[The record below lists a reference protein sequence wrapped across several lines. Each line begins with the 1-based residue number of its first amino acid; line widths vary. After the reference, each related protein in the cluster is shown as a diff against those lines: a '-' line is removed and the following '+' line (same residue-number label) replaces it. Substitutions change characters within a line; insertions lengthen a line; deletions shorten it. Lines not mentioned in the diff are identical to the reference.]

1 MKRTIQTIL
10 CGVFFTFT
18 ASGQP
23 FDLTLNNPESGTQL
37 HQAYNSI
44 TFSAGYSYTPA
55 GGSLLAEILRH
66 SINGNVSYSSPV
78 NADTYSI
85 NTNLAAGKTPGQ
97 MIVGGS
103 AAYSIPIEIPT
114 GTNELHPSISLNY
127 SSGFADGIMGI
138 GWNIGGISAITRTT
152 KTIYND
158 GISDAIRGDL
168 TDRFALD
175 GKRLVVLSGYPYGE
189 DNSVYGTEL
198 EEFSKIISK
207 GSSGT
212 NQGPE
217 YFIVYTKSGLICE
230 YGNSAD
236 SKLKNGTCIIAW
248 KLNKITDRHNNYI
261 RFSYIAT
268 DDELPV
274 DKIEYTGHGTS
285 QNPFAQILFNYK
297 TRSDVS
303 SYVYAGKEFWRD
315 LLLDN
320 IEVRCNGQLFK
331 KYVLDYMRDTFA
343 QLQKVTQYSSQ
354 NVAYNPTVFTWTDQM
369 ESFTQS
375 ANYSSSI
382 DELLYTGDF
391 NGDGR
396 EDLVTVPVKSSYSS
410 SDKWKLYLADA
421 GGNLGNATALGDL
434 NVAFESFLVN
444 DFDGDGLTDLMMKEK
459 HPDSTYPDKKYFYF
473 YQSSGTNF
481 SRSSTYYLCYNDTAV
496 DVVDYDGDGILEF
509 MFHNS
514 NNTWFL
520 HTYSGVY
527 IYSGTIPSFGKYL
540 VIDNGMHNRILD
552 FNGDGC
558 SDLLILD
565 GSGYKV
571 YEFKGTYNVLIETY
585 SGTVMDNNDFLLFGD
600 YNGDGKID
608 IIKSDGFATGSNWTM
623 LFLTTSGFQAHT
635 ITAFNN
641 FDISSNNNRIYA
653 RDMDADGRTDVV
665 IIGRGTNNSNSYN
678 RINVALSTGGSFNIT
693 EYTSSINMA
702 WTTYDPYDT
711 YGRFYH
717 FGDFNGDGRY
727 QLLYKYYSASNLFS
741 FASGTPSHLI
751 NNVIDGLGAKSTL
764 SYLPMSNSSVYTRGT
779 GAAYPVNDF
788 SSSMQLVSQVAADD
802 GIGGT
807 SSVAYKYEGAKI
819 HRQGKGFLGF
829 SRQTSSDVT
838 ACLLTETLSA
848 FDSTYFYP
856 LVKTVTK
863 KANNCTTNEA
873 DDITIETTTNTW
885 NHSILDA
892 SAKRIFPYISASTQ
906 TNSLTG
912 HSVTAATSSVD
923 NYGNAG
929 QLVKSYNNGVTE
941 TTVNNYTTWLS
952 ATDWLVGRIGSSTVT
967 YSKSGE
973 TSVSQ
978 TVRYTYSSDGIV
990 KPDFTYYF
998 EGTPLAYATNN
1009 DYDSKGNLVQVYMN
1023 GTSIGES
1030 HTNYTYDSNG
1040 VRILTSTDALGHM
1053 TTRVYDPAFDR
1064 LISENDY
1071 LGNVT
1076 TFQYD
1081 SSDRPGIV
1089 TNPAGSQMVTTY
1101 VWSGTNKPSLA
1112 VYGVTQSGNDGWVAT
1127 TWYDILGRAIR
1138 SEKKGFAGS
1147 MILTDTQY
1155 NAKGQV
1161 YRVSDP
1167 YFAGSSPVWAE
1178 TYSSYDNYGRPAT
1191 INRNTG
1197 RNTTYSYSSSTVSE
1211 TTAGKTSSKT
1221 YGPDGTLTSATDN
1234 GGTIYYTYFPDGKAK
1249 TITAPGGVITTM
1261 QYADAARNQTQLVDP
1276 SAGTINF
1283 TYNALGQIKTQ
1294 TNARNQLTSWNYFA
1308 DGRINTVVTPEG
1320 TTSYTY
1326 NSNKQLT
1333 GISSPNSVSR
1343 SFGYDTKG
1351 RVNSVVETI
1360 AGTNFSTSF
1369 TFDSFGRV
1377 STRTHPSGIVETLG
1391 YNGYGFLATIS
1402 AGGST
1407 RYTITSMNAREQ
1419 LTGATY
1425 GSNLAASFGVDSFGY
1440 PNASSAGTIQ
1450 DYRYAF
1456 NPVTGNLDSRQ
1467 NFKRSLSESFSYTDN
1482 LDNLDRLTSVSG
1494 PRNLTLTYAPNGNI
1508 LTKSDIT
1515 SGVAFTY
1522 GDNAGPYAL
1531 TGVTS
1536 STGVIPAINQT
1547 ATYTSFE
1554 KVNTLNEDTLSAT
1567 FVYNSQHQRAK
1578 MEVTQNGTNIL
1589 SRWYAG
1595 SKYIKETAGGVTKE
1609 YTFLGGDAY
1618 TAPVA
1623 AVTQAGTTSF
1633 YYLLRDYLG
1642 NITHLVNT
1650 SNQVVAEYNFDAW
1663 GRRRSADDWSYTLDA
1678 NDLELFAGRG
1688 FTAHEALPWFNLVNT
1703 NGRLYDPLVGR
1714 FLSPDP
1720 FVQLP
1725 DYTQNLNRYSYCVNN
1740 PLKYTDP
1747 TGEFFLG
1754 TILTLVGD
1762 LLKTAF
1768 IDGGLDPTSKSARQ
1782 NAWKD
1787 FDPTASWSPT
1797 NKAWKIDIGGFK
1809 TDPNRNFWGRSW
1821 QLISRWTWELPQT
1834 VLGKGYSHIR
1844 NMTGNVDDV
1853 SYYGGATLVNKND
1866 NSGWRW
1872 GLTLGPYINSKNVV
1886 ADPYTD
1892 DLFRHEFGHTL
1903 QSRLVGPLYLTHV
1916 GIPSFIG
1923 SGLENLGLND
1933 HNREWYETQANRMSE
1948 RYFRNHDPGA
1958 LTALPWDDN
1967 EYPRNYNP
1975 NWYWLFAHPPV
1986 PFMWWLFF

>member
-1 MKRTIQTIL
+1 MSER
-10 CGVFFTFT
+10 
-18 ASGQP
+18 
-23 FDLTLNNPESGTQL
+23 
-37 HQAYNSI
+37 
-44 TFSAGYSYTPA
+44 
-55 GGSLLAEILRH
+55 
-66 SINGNVSYSSPV
+66 
-78 NADTYSI
+78 
-85 NTNLAAGKTPGQ
+85 
-97 MIVGGS
+97 
-103 AAYSIPIEIPT
+103 
-114 GTNELHPSISLNY
+114 
-127 SSGFADGIMGI
+127 
-138 GWNIGGISAITRTT
+138 
-152 KTIYND
+152 
-158 GISDAIRGDL
+158 
-168 TDRFALD
+168 
-175 GKRLVVLSGYPYGE
+175 
-189 DNSVYGTEL
+189 
-198 EEFSKIISK
+198 
-207 GSSGT
+207 
-212 NQGPE
+212 
-217 YFIVYTKSGLICE
+217 YFINHDQGALTALP
-230 YGNSAD
+230 
-236 SKLKNGTCIIAW
+236 W
-248 KLNKITDRHNNYI
+248 
-261 RFSYIAT
+261 
-268 DDELPV
+268 DDNEDPR
-274 DKIEYTGHGTS
+274 K
-285 QNPFAQILFNYK
+285 
-297 TRSDVS
+297 
-303 SYVYAGKEFWRD
+303 
-315 LLLDN
+315 
-320 IEVRCNGQLFK
+320 
-331 KYVLDYMRDTFA
+331 
-343 QLQKVTQYSSQ
+343 
-354 NVAYNPTVFTWTDQM
+354 YNPNW
-369 ESFTQS
+369 
-375 ANYSSSI
+375 Y
-382 DELLYTGDF
+382 
-391 NGDGR
+391 
-396 EDLVTVPVKSSYSS
+396 
-410 SDKWKLYLADA
+410 W
-421 GGNLGNATALGDL
+421 
-434 NVAFESFLVN
+434 
-444 DFDGDGLTDLMMKEK
+444 
-459 HPDSTYPDKKYFYF
+459 
-473 YQSSGTNF
+473 
-481 SRSSTYYLCYNDTAV
+481 
-496 DVVDYDGDGILEF
+496 
-509 MFHNS
+509 
-514 NNTWFL
+514 
-520 HTYSGVY
+520 
-527 IYSGTIPSFGKYL
+527 
-540 VIDNGMHNRILD
+540 
-552 FNGDGC
+552 
-558 SDLLILD
+558 
-565 GSGYKV
+565 
-571 YEFKGTYNVLIETY
+571 
-585 SGTVMDNNDFLLFGD
+585 LF
-600 YNGDGKID
+600 
-608 IIKSDGFATGSNWTM
+608 
-623 LFLTTSGFQAHT
+623 
-635 ITAFNN
+635 
-641 FDISSNNNRIYA
+641 
-653 RDMDADGRTDVV
+653 
-665 IIGRGTNNSNSYN
+665 
-678 RINVALSTGGSFNIT
+678 
-693 EYTSSINMA
+693 
-702 WTTYDPYDT
+702 
-711 YGRFYH
+711 
-717 FGDFNGDGRY
+717 
-727 QLLYKYYSASNLFS
+727 
-741 FASGTPSHLI
+741 
-751 NNVIDGLGAKSTL
+751 
-764 SYLPMSNSSVYTRGT
+764 
-779 GAAYPVNDF
+779 
-788 SSSMQLVSQVAADD
+788 
-802 GIGGT
+802 
-807 SSVAYKYEGAKI
+807 
-819 HRQGKGFLGF
+819 
-829 SRQTSSDVT
+829 
-838 ACLLTETLSA
+838 
-848 FDSTYFYP
+848 
-856 LVKTVTK
+856 
-863 KANNCTTNEA
+863 
-873 DDITIETTTNTW
+873 
-885 NHSILDA
+885 
-892 SAKRIFPYISASTQ
+892 
-906 TNSLTG
+906 
-912 HSVTAATSSVD
+912 
-923 NYGNAG
+923 
-929 QLVKSYNNGVTE
+929 
-941 TTVNNYTTWLS
+941 
-952 ATDWLVGRIGSSTVT
+952 
-967 YSKSGE
+967 
-973 TSVSQ
+973 
-978 TVRYTYSSDGIV
+978 
-990 KPDFTYYF
+990 
-998 EGTPLAYATNN
+998 
-1009 DYDSKGNLVQVYMN
+1009 
-1023 GTSIGES
+1023 
-1030 HTNYTYDSNG
+1030 
-1040 VRILTSTDALGHM
+1040 
-1053 TTRVYDPAFDR
+1053 
-1064 LISENDY
+1064 
-1071 LGNVT
+1071 
-1076 TFQYD
+1076 
-1081 SSDRPGIV
+1081 
-1089 TNPAGSQMVTTY
+1089 
-1101 VWSGTNKPSLA
+1101 
-1112 VYGVTQSGNDGWVAT
+1112 
-1127 TWYDILGRAIR
+1127 
-1138 SEKKGFAGS
+1138 
-1147 MILTDTQY
+1147 
-1155 NAKGQV
+1155 
-1161 YRVSDP
+1161 
-1167 YFAGSSPVWAE
+1167 
-1178 TYSSYDNYGRPAT
+1178 
-1191 INRNTG
+1191 G